1 MAIFAHCSTIIEL
14 FLLHIVSDGKWLKS
28 LAGAKPAMDFQLS
41 SVLMAFIPLFVVM
54 DPFSSVPVFIS
65 LTKSLQ
71 PKERKEAAEVA
82 AIVATGVL
90 VGFLIFGPMLLSVM
104 GIRMESFEIG
114 GGILMLLI
122 AISFALG
129 IEYGDKQKAS
139 VEAVII
145 GVPLLSGPGT
155 MLTAVLL
162 SSDFGFWNVLAAG
175 TLSCLASFA
184 ILRLSSRIYR
194 HIGKNGLEIL
204 SRVAGVLLAAFAVE
218 YIRKGLGM

>member
-1 MAIFAHCSTIIEL
+1 MDLSIPAI
-14 FLLHIVSDGKWLKS
+14 
-28 LAGAKPAMDFQLS
+28 
-41 SVLMAFIPLFVVM
+41 LMAFVPLFVVM
-54 DPFSSVPVFIS
+54 DPFSSVPVFLS
-65 LTKSLQ
+65 LTKSFK
-71 PKERKEAAEVA
+71 PEARQDAAKVA
-82 AIVATGVL
+82 SLVATGVL
-90 VGFLIFGPMLLSVM
+90 VGFLVFGPLILSVM

-162 SSDFGFWNVLAAG
+162 SHSLGFWNVLAAG
-175 TLSCLASFA
+175 LLSCLASFA
-184 ILRLSSRIYR
+184 ILLLSSRVYR
-194 HIGKNGLEIL
+194 VVGKNGLEIL
-204 SRVAGVLLAAFAVE
+204 SRVSGVLLAAFAVE
-218 YIRKGLGM
+218 YIRAGLGM

>member
-1 MAIFAHCSTIIEL
+1 
-14 FLLHIVSDGKWLKS
+14 
-28 LAGAKPAMDFQLS
+28 MDLSLS
-41 SVLMAFIPLFVVM
+41 SALMAFIPLFVVM

-65 LTKSLQ
+65 LTKSFKPQ
-71 PKERKEAAEVA
+71 ARREAAEVA
-82 AIVATGVL
+82 ALVATGVL
-90 VGFLIFGPMLLSVM
+90 VGFLVFGPLLLSVM

-122 AISFALG
+122 AIAFALG

-162 SSDFGFWNVLAAG
+162 SHSLGFWNVLAAG
-175 TLSCLASFA
+175 VLSCLASFA
-184 ILRLSSRIYR
+184 ILLLSSRVY
-194 HIGKNGLEIL
+194 HAIGKNGLEIL
-204 SRVAGVLLAAFAVE
+204 SRVSGVLLAAFAVE
-218 YIRKGLGM
+218 YIRKGFGL

>member
-1 MAIFAHCSTIIEL
+1 
-14 FLLHIVSDGKWLKS
+14 
-28 LAGAKPAMDFQLS
+28 
-41 SVLMAFIPLFVVM
+41 MAFELTPILTAFIALFVVM
-54 DPFSSVPVFIS
+54 DPFSSVPVFLS
-65 LTKSLQ
+65 LTRNFK
-71 PKERKEAAEVA
+71 PHKRNEAARVA
-82 AIVATGVL
+82 TLVATGVF
-90 VGFLIFGPMLLSVM
+90 VGFLIAGPLALSFM
-104 GIRMESFEIG
+104 GIRLESFEIG

-162 SSDFGFWNVLAAG
+162 ASTLGFENVLVAG
-175 TLSCLASFA
+175 LLSCLASYL
-184 ILRLSSRIYR
+184 ILLASSRVYR
-194 HIGKNGLEIL
+194 LIGKNGLEIL

-218 YIRKGLGM
+218 YIRKGLGL

>member
-1 MAIFAHCSTIIEL
+1 
-14 FLLHIVSDGKWLKS
+14 
-28 LAGAKPAMDFQLS
+28 MDFSLTAII
-41 SVLMAFIPLFVVM
+41 MALVPLFVVM

-65 LTKSLQ
+65 LTKSFQ
-71 PKERKEAAEVA
+71 PKERREAAEVA

-90 VGFLIFGPMLLSVM
+90 VGFLIFGPIILSVM

-129 IEYGDKQKAS
+129 IEYGDKNKAS

-162 SSDFGFWNVLAAG
+162 SSTIGFWNVLVAG
-175 TLSCLASFA
+175 ILSCIASFA
-184 ILRLSSRIYR
+184 ILLLSSRIYH

-218 YIRKGLGM
+218 YIRKGLGL